1 MGSDTRLISAIGKD
15 TYGQMI
21 LQNCR
26 QAGIDSQA
34 CLVLSDATTST
45 YLSVLDSNGDMH
57 VAIADMAIIER
68 LGVDVLKA
76 HEDMLRRAEL
86 LVVDV
91 NLSEEALE
99 YLLSNF
105 TDKPIFVDTVSCAK
119 AHKIK
124 PYLNAIHT
132 LKPNLKEAQQLS
144 GISIQDN
151 TELPKLANWF
161 HDQGVQRVFL
171 SLGSDGVF
179 FSDQHEQAFGP
190 GNPSVYDQCQRGR

>member
-1 MGSDTRLISAIGKD
+1 
-15 TYGQMI
+15 
-21 LQNCR
+21 
-26 QAGIDSQA
+26 
-34 CLVLSDATTST
+34 
-45 YLSVLDSNGDMH
+45 MH

-179 FSDQHEQAFGP
+179 FQ
-190 GNPSVYDQCQRGR
+190 